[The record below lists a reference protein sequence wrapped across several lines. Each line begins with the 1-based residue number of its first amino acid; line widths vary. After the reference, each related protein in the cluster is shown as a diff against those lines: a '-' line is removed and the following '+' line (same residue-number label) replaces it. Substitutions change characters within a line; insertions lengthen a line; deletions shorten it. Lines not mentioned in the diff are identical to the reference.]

1 MVSDKTVIRR
11 LPELAVHDRD
21 QIEAILDE
29 GFVCHVAYIK
39 GDRPVVI
46 PTLYARDGDRVL
58 LHGSPASG
66 LMLAVRRNS
75 PLSIAVTLVDGLVV
89 ARSGFESSV
98 NYRTVVIHGIGR
110 ALEGDEHER
119 ALDVLV
125 EALIPGRLVDI
136 RRPTTKEMRKT
147 TVVAVGLEEV
157 SAKVHAGPP
166 EDAESDLGTG
176 VWAGVVPLELTTGI
190 PQPSPDLES
199 GLQIP
204 DYLTTYRR
212 S

>member
-1 MVSDKTVIRR
+1 
-11 LPELAVHDRD
+11 
-21 QIEAILDE
+21 
-29 GFVCHVAYIK
+29 
-39 GDRPVVI
+39 
-46 PTLYARDGDRVL
+46 
-58 LHGSPASG
+58 
-66 LMLAVRRNS
+66 
-75 PLSIAVTLVDGLVV
+75 
-89 ARSGFESSV
+89 
-98 NYRTVVIHGIGR
+98 
-110 ALEGDEHER
+110 
-119 ALDVLV
+119 
-125 EALIPGRLVDI
+125 
-136 RRPTTKEMRKT
+136 MRKT
-147 TVVAVGLEEV
+147 TVVAVGLDEV